1 MSPSHKDD
9 QLSDK
14 EQEIYNEGFVGRR
27 IRETRKSK
35 GMSIPVVAERAGL
48 SAGLIS
54 QVERGL
60 TSPSIRSLRQIGA
73 ALEVPVEGFFTP
85 APEGEGSK
93 GVAVRPG
100 ERRLLLLPHQGMYTE
115 VLTLESKGALQAF
128 IANIEPGGGSGPEF
142 DTHEG
147 EEAGLVLAGRLE
159 LWVDG
164 EHLLLDEGASFR
176 FSSKLPHRYRNPGSV
191 PTRVHWVITP
201 PIY

>member
-1 MSPSHKDD
+1 M
-9 QLSDK
+9 
-14 EQEIYNEGFVGRR
+14 R
-27 IRETRKSK
+27 IREVRKAK
-35 GMSIPVVAERAGL
+35 GISIPVVAERAGL

-73 ALEVPVEGFFTP
+73 ALEVPVEIFFTP
-85 APEGEGSK
+85 APVGEGNSA
-93 GVAVRPG
+93 VAVRPG
-100 ERRLLLLPHQGMYTE
+100 SRRLLLLPHHGMYTE
-115 VLTLESKGALQAF
+115 LLTLESKGALQAF

-164 EHLLLDEGASFR
+164 ERMLLDEGASFR

>member
-1 MSPSHKDD
+1 MPDSKKDKQPS
-9 QLSDK
+9 
-14 EQEIYNEGFVGRR
+14 ENEEGFYDERFVGMR
-27 IRETRKSK
+27 IREVRKAK
-35 GMSIPVVAERAGL
+35 GISIPVVAERASL

-73 ALEVPVEGFFTP
+73 ALEVPVEHFFTP
-85 APEGEGSK
+85 APEAEGNSA
-93 GVAVRPG
+93 VTVRPG
-100 ERRLLLLPHQGMYTE
+100 SRRLLLLPHQGMYTE
-115 VLTLESKGALQAF
+115 LLTLESKGSLQAF

-164 EHLLLDEGASFR
+164 ERMLLDEGASFR
-176 FSSKLPHRYRNPGSV
+176 FSSRLPHRYRNPGSV